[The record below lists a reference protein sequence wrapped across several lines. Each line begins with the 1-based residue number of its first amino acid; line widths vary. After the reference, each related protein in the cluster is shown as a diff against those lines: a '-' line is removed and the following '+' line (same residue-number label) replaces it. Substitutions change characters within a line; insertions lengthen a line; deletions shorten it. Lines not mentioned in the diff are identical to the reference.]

1 MIIRPN
7 KVMGMESF
15 QILVILSIA
24 LNRFSVKEMVKN
36 KWSDNSLLVLAWAG
50 SLLMDNKICFMIFSK

>member
-36 KWSDNSLLVLAWAG
+36 K
-50 SLLMDNKICFMIFSK
+50 